1 MKIILIEDVQNLGYK
16 DDVVEVK
23 NGYARNFLLP
33 TKKAILA
40 TESALKQLAE
50 KQKQQAQKM
59 AKIKAD
65 AEALAEAVKA
75 AGALEFAV
83 KASEEGKIYGSVS
96 NAQVAEALAAQGF
109 EIDRRKIEL
118 KDADKISEIGTYD
131 AIIDIYRGVE
141 ATVKVI
147 VVDEEGKVTEK
158 KENAE

>member
-40 TESALKQLAE
+40 AESALKQLAE

-96 NAQVAEALAAQGF
+96 NAQVAEALAAKGANVEKKQIVLDNIKVLGEYVAVAKLHREVSV
-109 EIDRRKIEL
+109 EIP
-118 KDADKISEIGTYD
+118 
-131 AIIDIYRGVE
+131 
-141 ATVKVI
+141 VKV
-147 VVDEEGKVTEK
+147 V
-158 KENAE
+158 AEAAAE

>member
-96 NAQVAEALAAQGF
+96 NAQVAEALAAKGANVEKKQIVLDNIKVLGEYVAVAKLHREVSV
-109 EIDRRKIEL
+109 EIP
-118 KDADKISEIGTYD
+118 
-131 AIIDIYRGVE
+131 
-141 ATVKVI
+141 VKV
-147 VVDEEGKVTEK
+147 V
-158 KENAE
+158 AEVAAE

>member
-23 NGYARNFLLP
+23 NGYARNFLIP
-33 TKKAILA
+33 TKKAVLA

-50 KQKQQAQKM
+50 KQKQQANKM

-83 KASEEGKIYGSVS
+83 KASEEGKIYGSVT
-96 NAQVAEALAAQGF
+96 NAQVAEALAAKG
-109 EIDRRKIEL
+109 
-118 KDADKISEIGTYD
+118 AN
-131 AIIDIYRGVE
+131 V
-141 ATVKVI
+141 
-147 VVDEEGKVTEK
+147 EK
-158 KENAE
+158 KQIVLETIKALGEYVAVAKLHREVSVEIPVTVVAEAAAE

>member
-96 NAQVAEALAAQGF
+96 NAQVAEALAAKGANVEKKQIVLDNIKVLGEYVAVAKLHREVSV
-109 EIDRRKIEL
+109 EIP
-118 KDADKISEIGTYD
+118 
-131 AIIDIYRGVE
+131 
-141 ATVKVI
+141 VKV
-147 VVDEEGKVTEK
+147 VAEEAA
-158 KENAE
+158 AE

>member
-23 NGYARNFLLP
+23 NGYGRNYLLP

-50 KQKQQAQKM
+50 KQKQQANKM

-75 AGALEFAV
+75 CGALEFSV
-83 KASEEGKIYGSVS
+83 KASEEGKLFGSVTS
-96 NAQVAEALAAQGF
+96 QNIAEALAAKGAQV
-109 EIDRRKIEL
+109 EHKQVIIETVKAL
-118 KDADKISEIGTYD
+118 GEYT
-131 AIIDIYRGVE
+131 
-141 ATVKVI
+141 ATVKLHREVAVEVPFT
-147 VVDEEGKVTEK
+147 VV
-158 KENAE
+158 AEA

>member
-96 NAQVAEALAAQGF
+96 NAQVAEALAAKGANVEKKQIVLDNIKVLGEYVAVAKLHREVSV
-109 EIDRRKIEL
+109 EIP
-118 KDADKISEIGTYD
+118 
-131 AIIDIYRGVE
+131 
-141 ATVKVI
+141 VKV
-147 VVDEEGKVTEK
+147 V
-158 KENAE
+158 AESAAE

>member
-1 MKIILIEDVQNLGYK
+1 MP
-16 DDVVEVK
+16 
-23 NGYARNFLLP
+23 ATSFSPRNFLLP

-96 NAQVAEALAAQGF
+96 NAQVAEALAAKGANVEKKQIVLDNIKVLGEYVAVAKLHREVSV
-109 EIDRRKIEL
+109 EIP
-118 KDADKISEIGTYD
+118 
-131 AIIDIYRGVE
+131 
-141 ATVKVI
+141 VKV
-147 VVDEEGKVTEK
+147 V
-158 KENAE
+158 AEAAAE

>member
-96 NAQVAEALAAQGF
+96 NAQVAEALAAKGANVEKKQIVLDSIKVLGEYVAVAKLHREVSV
-109 EIDRRKIEL
+109 EIP
-118 KDADKISEIGTYD
+118 
-131 AIIDIYRGVE
+131 
-141 ATVKVI
+141 VKV
-147 VVDEEGKVTEK
+147 V
-158 KENAE
+158 AEAAAE

>member
-23 NGYARNFLLP
+23 NGYGRNFLLP
-33 TKKAILA
+33 KKKAILA

-83 KASEEGKIYGSVS
+83 KASEEGKIYGSVT
-96 NAQVAEALAAQGF
+96 NAQVAEALAAKGANVEKKQIVLDTIKVLGEYVAVAKLHREVSV
-109 EIDRRKIEL
+109 EIP
-118 KDADKISEIGTYD
+118 
-131 AIIDIYRGVE
+131 
-141 ATVKVI
+141 VKV
-147 VVDEEGKVTEK
+147 VAEEAA
-158 KENAE
+158 AE